1 MRRLLVMT
9 LACAGA
15 MTLTACSGNAYDAQT
30 VEDKLKET
38 QRDKVR
44 GLPIGEARCPDDVEL
59 KEGVT
64 FRCTLEIAG
73 KPAPYRVR
81 LTDVEAE
88 KVTINVEPARAL
100 IATGAVVEF
109 LRAQLPAALSSAKV
123 SCGDERLLI
132 ADPGTKIGC
141 VVTVD
146 GKENQV
152 VLRVKDTKGNVVIE
166 P

>member
-1 MRRLLVMT
+1 MRLPTVLSLV
-9 LACAGA
+9 LAA
-15 MTLTACSGNAYDAQT
+15 TLTACSGNAYDAQT

-38 QRDKVR
+38 QEGKVR
-44 GLPIGEARCPDDVEL
+44 GLPIGEARCPDDVDL

-81 LTDVEAE
+81 LTNVDAD
-88 KVTINVEPARAL
+88 KVTIDVEPARAL

-109 LRAQLPAALSSAKV
+109 LRAQLPAAARTAKV

-132 ADPGTKIGC
+132 ADPGTRIGC
-141 VVTVD
+141 VVTV
-146 GKENQV
+146 GGRETQV
-152 VLRVKDTKGNVVIE
+152 VLRVKDTKGNVVVE
-166 P
+166 Q

>member
-1 MRRLLVMT
+1 VLAVSAGLL
-9 LACAGA
+9 LS
-15 MTLTACSGNAYDAQT
+15 ACSGNTYDAQT

-38 QRDKVR
+38 QQDKVR
-44 GLPIGEARCPDDVEL
+44 GLPIGEARCPEDVEL
-59 KEGVT
+59 TEGVT

-81 LTDVEAE
+81 LTNVDAD
-88 KVTINVEPARAL
+88 KVMINVEPARAL
-100 IATGAVVEF
+100 IATGAAVDFV
-109 LRAQLPAALSSAKV
+109 RGQLPPELRSAKV
-123 SCGDERLLI
+123 TCGEDQLLV

-141 VVTVD
+141 VVTID

-152 VLRVKDTKGNVVIE
+152 VLRVKDTKGNVVLE